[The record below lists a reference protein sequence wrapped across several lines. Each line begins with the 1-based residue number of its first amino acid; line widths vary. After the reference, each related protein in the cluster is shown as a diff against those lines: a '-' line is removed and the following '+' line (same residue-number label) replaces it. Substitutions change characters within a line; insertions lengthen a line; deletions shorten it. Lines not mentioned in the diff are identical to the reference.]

1 MWIKQ
6 RGSTLGYKI
15 ILMTYR
21 VIGYKAAKLI
31 IWFVSIFYAIVTK
44 NERESIKDYYKKI
57 KKPYSFFKYILHIN
71 QFALSIFDRFV
82 SRITPDVFEIQIIN
96 EEHFLK
102 QNGGKLIVLS
112 HVGNWANTFTAFKLE
127 NYTVNIVGSEQ
138 LKDSIQ
144 KYENSLKYK
153 NSSRVK
159 SINLDEGFIS
169 SVKIAQ
175 ALQKGEYVAM
185 MADRFMNKNKFIKI
199 NFFNSIAK
207 FNKSPFEIAYNRGVE
222 IIGVSVIRI
231 NDKKYKLFFSNPIRG
246 DKSISKEDAIKK
258 MATSYVKYLEN
269 ILDQY
274 PKQWYNFYKFWEE

>member
-21 VIGYKAAKLI
+21 VVGYKAAKFV

-44 NERESIKDYYKKI
+44 NEREAIKDYYKKI
-57 KKPYSFFKYILHIN
+57 KKPYSFLKYVLHIN
-71 QFALSIFDRFV
+71 QFALSLFDRFV
-82 SRITPDVFEIQIIN
+82 SRITPDIFEIQRVN

-112 HVGNWANTFTAFKLE
+112 HIGNWANIFTAFKLE
-127 NYTVNIVGSEQ
+127 DYTVNIVGSEQ

-159 SINLDEGFIS
+159 TINLDEGLMS

-175 ALQKGEYVAM
+175 ALQRDEYVAI
-185 MADRFMNKNKFIKI
+185 MADRFMNENKFIKI
-199 NFFNSIAK
+199 SFFNSAAK
-207 FNKSPFEIAYNRGVE
+207 FNKSPFEIAYNRNVDL
-222 IIGVSVIRI
+222 IGVSVIRI
-231 NDKKYKLFFSNPIRG
+231 NDKKYKLFFSDPIRA
-246 DKSISKEDAIKK
+246 DKSISKEDAIEK
-258 MATSYVKYLEN
+258 MANSYVKYLEN
-269 ILDQY
+269 ILNQY
-274 PKQWYNFYKFWEE
+274 PRQWYNFYKFWEK